1 MEDYEKFTL
10 NVFKDKV
17 KRGCFTMTDARWLLG
32 LILNGEATTG
42 EFAEGIIDLVIES
55 GVFPEEVIQGMY
67 EFEKSLGF

>member
-17 KRGCFTMTDARWLLG
+17 KRGCFTMTDARWLLEG
-32 LILNGEATTG
+32 IMEGGVTAEFFEA
-42 EFAEGIIDLVIES
+42 IIDLVIES